1 MGQQE
6 LENKDMKKLLGT
18 LTERLEIQ
26 PDPDFFQDD
35 NDVQKKK
42 AKTTTKY
49 CNTKVK
55 PRNLL
60 TFLIEDTS
68 QKMQKKH
75 TLLSMFFRF

>member
-6 LENKDMKKLLGT
+6 LENEDMKKLLGT

-42 AKTTTKY
+42 KKRKQQQ
-49 CNTKVK
+49 NIV
-55 PRNLL
+55 
-60 TFLIEDTS
+60 I
-68 QKMQKKH
+68 QK
-75 TLLSMFFRF
+75 

>member
-6 LENKDMKKLLGT
+6 
-18 LTERLEIQ
+18 LEIQ

-42 AKTTTKY
+42 KAKTTTKY

-55 PRNLL
+55 PRSLL

-68 QKMQKKH
+68 QKMQKKQ